1 MAKSKEKKKSSI
13 ASKKYEMFKQKR
25 KCCPKCGKGVYLG
38 LHKNPD
44 RYHCGKCSYVEF
56 ISNKN

>member
-1 MAKSKEKKKSSI
+1 MAKSKEKKPSTKPS
-13 ASKKYEMFKQKR
+13 QKWNMVKEGR
-25 KCCPKCGKGVYLG
+25 KACPKCGPGVYLG

-56 ISNKN
+56 IK

>member
-1 MAKSKEKKKSSI
+1 MAKSKEKAKSS
-13 ASKKYEMFKQKR
+13 APSKKWDMVKEGR
-25 KCCPKCGKGVYLG
+25 KACPKCGKGVYLG

-56 ISNKN
+56 TNK